1 MFESLGGK
9 LDAVFEKLKKRG
21 ALSEGDVTNALRD
34 IRVALL
40 EADVALSVV
49 KDFIASVKEKAIG
62 ENVLNSVTPGQQVVK
77 VVHDQLVETLGN
89 DADENALN
97 LKTTPPAVILMVGLQ
112 GAGKTTTTGKLG
124 VHLQKQKKKVLMAS
138 LDVYRPAAQ
147 QQLAVL
153 GQQNQI
159 DTLPTVMGEMPA
171 AIAKRALQQGKVG
184 TYDVVIL
191 DTAGRLHIDNALMDE
206 VKIVKDIANPV
217 ETLLVADAMTGQDA
231 VTVASEFREKIGVTG
246 LVLTRVDGDGRGGAA
261 LSMRAIAQCPIK
273 FLGTGEKT
281 SALEAFN
288 AERVANRILGMG
300 DVVALVEKAQENF
313 DEDQAKKMAAKM
325 EKGLFDLQDFADQLK
340 QMQNMGGMQG
350 ILSMMPG
357 MGKMQKQL
365 SNTMPDDSIIN
376 RQIAIISSM
385 THGERKTP
393 KIIHANRKRRIA
405 MGAGTTVQE
414 VNKVLKQHKQMSTAM
429 KKMKSMGKTG
439 LLRGG
444 LDSLMPPGM
453 KPPGGGFPGGGM
465 PPFGR

>member
-9 LDAVFEKLKKRG
+9 LDSVFEKLKKRG
-21 ALSEGDVTNALRD
+21 ALSESDVTDALRD
-34 IRVALL
+34 IRIALL
-40 EADVALSVV
+40 EADVALPVV

-62 ENVLNSVTPGQQVVK
+62 ESVLNSVTPGQQVVK
-77 VVHDQLVETLGN
+77 VVHDQLIETLGN
-89 DADENALN
+89 DANENALN

-159 DTLPTVMGEMPA
+159 ETLSTVMGEMPS
-171 AIAKRALQQGKVG
+171 AITKRALNEGKLG
-184 TYDVVIL
+184 GYDVVIL
-191 DTAGRLHIDNALMDE
+191 DTAGRLHIDDALMDE
-206 VKIVKDIANPV
+206 VKDVKAIANPV

-231 VTVASEFREKIGVTG
+231 VTVASEFRQKIGVTG

-261 LSMRAIAQCPIK
+261 LSMRAIAECPIK

-288 AERVANRILGMG
+288 AERVAGRILGMG

-313 DEDQAKKMAAKM
+313 DEDQAQKMAKKM
-325 EKGLFDLQDFADQLK
+325 EKGLFDLQDFSDQLK
-340 QMQNMGGMQG
+340 QMQKMGGMQG
-350 ILSMMPG
+350 IMSMMPG

-365 SNTMPDDSIIN
+365 GDNIPDDKVIN

-385 THGERKTP
+385 TPAERKTP

-405 MGAGTTVQE
+405 LGSGTTVQD
-414 VNKVLKQHKQMSTAM
+414 VNKILKQHKQMSTAM
-429 KKMKSMGKTG
+429 KKMKSMGKKG

-444 LDSLMPPGM
+444 LNSLMPSGM
-453 KPPGGGFPGGGM
+453 KPPIGGFPGGGM
-465 PPFGR
+465 PPFGN

>member
-9 LDAVFEKLKKRG
+9 LESVFDRLKKRG
-21 ALSEGDVTNALRD
+21 ALSESDVTDALRD

-40 EADVALSVV
+40 DADVALPVV
-49 KDFIASVKEKAIG
+49 KDFIASVKEQAIG
-62 ENVLNSVTPGQQVVK
+62 DAVLNSVTPGQQVVK

-89 DADENALN
+89 NADENALS

-147 QQLAVL
+147 QQLATL
-153 GQQNQI
+153 GTQNQI
-159 DTLPTVMGEMPA
+159 ATLPTVMGEMPN
-171 AIAKRALQQGKVG
+171 AITKRALQEGKLG
-184 TYDVVIL
+184 GYDVVIL
-191 DTAGRLHIDNALMDE
+191 DTAGRLHIDGELMDE
-206 VKIVKDIANPV
+206 VKSVKDIANPI

-231 VTVASEFREKIGVTG
+231 VTIASEFKEKIGVTG
-246 LVLTRVDGDGRGGAA
+246 LVLTRTDGDGRGGAA
-261 LSMRAIAQCPIK
+261 LSMRAVANCPIK

-281 SALEAFN
+281 TALEPFD
-288 AERVANRILGMG
+288 AERIAGRILGMG
-300 DVVALVEKAQENF
+300 DVVALVEKAQETF
-313 DEDQAKKMAAKM
+313 DEGEAEKLAKKM
-325 EKGLFDLQDFADQLK
+325 EKGEFDLQDFADQMQ
-340 QMQNMGGMQG
+340 QMQKMGGMQG

-365 SNTMPDDSIIN
+365 GDHIPDDRIIA

-385 THGERKTP
+385 TPSERHTP

-405 MGAGTTVQE
+405 LGSGTTVQD
-414 VNKVLKQHKQMSTAM
+414 VNKVLKQHKQMSTTM
-429 KKMKSMGKTG
+429 KKMKNMKGGKSG

-444 LDSLMPPGM
+444 LQSLMPPGM
-453 KPPGGGFPGGGM
+453 NGGGM